1 MKKRILLLPLL
12 MACALS
18 PVHAQSLTAEQTTIY
33 CGQVPFSQPVT
44 AEFKLCNHATAPI
57 TITDVRTSCGCVVV
71 DYPRKEI
78 APGEQFSITATYDAR
93 LMGTFQKQIGV
104 YSKQDKKPLMLNLQ
118 GKVVR
123 EVVDFDGEYPEQLG
137 NFMADKSEVEFDN
150 VNRGDRPT
158 QIIHIRNN
166 SETSFRPVVMH
177 LPSYLSAVVS
187 PTLLA
192 PQRGGNIYLTL
203 DSEKLRDMGLNQV
216 SVYLGEFPGDTVSSE
231 KEITVSTILLSD
243 FSQLTAK
250 QLENAPKLQLS
261 ATTLDLGP
269 FGNKKK
275 LKGQVTLTN
284 EGKRTL
290 EINSIQMMSTGL
302 QVSLNK
308 TKIEPGETAKLKVT
322 VVRNELRKR
331 RRKPRILMI
340 TNDPDMSKVIID
352 IKTK

>member
-1 MKKRILLLPLL
+1 
-12 MACALS
+12 
-18 PVHAQSLTAEQTTIY
+18 
-33 CGQVPFSQPVT
+33 
-44 AEFKLCNHATAPI
+44 
-57 TITDVRTSCGCVVV
+57 
-71 DYPRKEI
+71 
-78 APGEQFSITATYDAR
+78 
-93 LMGTFQKQIGV
+93 
-104 YSKQDKKPLMLNLQ
+104 
-118 GKVVR
+118 
-123 EVVDFDGEYPEQLG
+123 
-137 NFMADKSEVEFDN
+137 
-150 VNRGDRPT
+150 
-158 QIIHIRNN
+158 
-166 SETSFRPVVMH
+166 MH

-187 PTLLA
+187 PTQLA

-231 KEITVSTILLSD
+231 KEITVSTILLPD
-243 FSQLTAK
+243 FSQLTAE

-308 TKIEPGETAKLKVT
+308 TKIEPRETAKLKVT
-322 VVRNELRKR
+322 VVRDELRKR